1 MSRYA
6 SLFKMI
12 SFLSLLSDV
21 IAYITEPK
29 LLTINNYQKTRTTW
43 LGGYVAPHGYQQLS
57 GNENRIRSHPLK
69 IIKGW
74 YLVTTRNNPFETR
87 KPNPASEG
95 QE

>member
-57 GNENRIRSHPLK
+57 G
-69 IIKGW
+69 
-74 YLVTTRNNPFETR
+74 
-87 KPNPASEG
+87 
-95 QE
+95 

>member
-29 LLTINNYQKTRTTW
+29 LLTINVKPSLLASR
-43 LGGYVAPHGYQQLS
+43 GGLTCDA
-57 GNENRIRSHPLK
+57 
-69 IIKGW
+69 
-74 YLVTTRNNPFETR
+74 
-87 KPNPASEG
+87 A
-95 QE
+95 